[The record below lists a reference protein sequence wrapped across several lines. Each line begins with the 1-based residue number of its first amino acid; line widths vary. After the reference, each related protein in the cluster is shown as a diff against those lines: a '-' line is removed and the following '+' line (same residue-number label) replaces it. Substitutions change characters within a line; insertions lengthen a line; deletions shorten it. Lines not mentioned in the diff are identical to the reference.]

1 MSSSRNLSH
10 KKVYKFTKA
19 KRIVTMAS
27 NSDNLWTRYRNLNN
41 RTKKACNQPL
51 WEFLEQLSV
60 KTASEG
66 DSKLFWNYVHSRRNG
81 TNNLVTLKV
90 DTDTLTDHKDIA
102 DSFNRYFASVF
113 TSGNLTHFPN
123 FPQVV
128 NTENLTQASTTPI
141 EVGKLLRELN
151 DNKSCGPDDIHP
163 RILKHCSNSL
173 ASPLCALFNTS
184 FKCGEIPVDWKIA
197 NVIPL
202 CKKGAKDKV
211 ENYRPVSLTSIASK
225 ICEKIVRKNRSCLSQ
240 LRDTFHSRAK
250 ARNDSHNDD
259 VTMVT
264 SGVPKIVCL
273 GQYCSLPILTILQ
286 LA

>member
-1 MSSSRNLSH
+1 
-10 KKVYKFTKA
+10 
-19 KRIVTMAS
+19 MAS

-113 TSGNLTHFPN
+113 TSENLTHFPN

-128 NTENLTQASTTPI
+128 KTENLTQASTTPI
-141 EVGKLLRELN
+141 EVGRLLRELN
-151 DNKSCGPDDIHP
+151 ENKSCGPDDIHP

-173 ASPLCALFNTS
+173 ASPLYALFNTS

-240 LRDTFHSRAK
+240 LRDTFHSWAK

-264 SGVPKIVCL
+264 SGVPKVVCL

-286 LA
+286 LV

>member
-1 MSSSRNLSH
+1 MSSSSNLSH

-19 KRIVTMAS
+19 KRIVAMAS

-51 WEFLEQLSV
+51 WEYLEHLSV

-66 DSKLFWNYVHSRRNG
+66 DSKLFWNYVHSLRNG

-90 DTDTLTDHKDIA
+90 DTDTLTNHKDIA

-113 TSGNLTHFPN
+113 TSENLTHFSN

-128 NTENLTQASTTPI
+128 KTENLTQASTTPI

-151 DNKSCGPDDIHP
+151 DSKSCGPDDIHP

-184 FKCGEIPVDWKIA
+184 FKCGEIPVDRKIV

-240 LRDTFHSRAK
+240 LRDTFHSWAK

-264 SGVPKIVCL
+264 SGVPKVVCL